1 MKIERRKFLMGA
13 AALPAVSF
21 ARNSDVKP
29 VGARRLRLGVISDIH
44 ITDAESTAPLESV
57 LRRFEKA
64 KVDGVIACGDL
75 TDYGTEP
82 QLE

>member
-1 MKIERRKFLMGA
+1 MKIERRKFLLGA
-13 AALPAVSF
+13 AALPAVSL
-21 ARNSDVKP
+21 AGNVDVKP
-29 VGARRLRLGVISDIH
+29 SGVRRLRLGVISDIH
-44 ITDAESTAPLESV
+44 ITDAASTAPLEAV
-57 LRRFEKA
+57 LRIFDRS